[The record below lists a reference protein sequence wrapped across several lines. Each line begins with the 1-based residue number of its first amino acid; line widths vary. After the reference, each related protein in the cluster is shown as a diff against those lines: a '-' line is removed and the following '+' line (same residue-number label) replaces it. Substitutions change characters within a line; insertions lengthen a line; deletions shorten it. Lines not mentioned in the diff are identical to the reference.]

1 MDTLK
6 NIVYAG
12 FGIATEV
19 KAKAEKRYNELV
31 EAGKKYDSKEGKH
44 KVEDFFKTI
53 SETTDKYAP
62 KLDEL
67 KEKLENLKP
76 EFLKKNE
83 VEVEKK

>member
-12 FGIATEV
+12 FGIANEV
-19 KAKAEKRYNELV
+19 KEKAEKRYNELV
-31 EAGKKYDSKEGKH
+31 KAGKTYDEKDGKH
-44 KVEDFFKTI
+44 KVNDFFKTI
-53 SETTDKYAP
+53 EETTDKYAP

-76 EFLKKNE
+76 DFLKKSE
-83 VEVEKK
+83 VEVETK